1 MNAVSKDIY
10 MYALGII
17 ILFSLIF
24 VVILMIFHAVPTEN
38 KDMLNIVLG
47 ALVMMASAVVNYF
60 FGSSKG
66 SADKTLLMHKDMGS
80 AENATN

>member
-17 ILFSLIF
+17 VIFSLIS

-66 SADKTLLMHKDMGS
+66 SADKTQLMHKDILS
-80 AENATN
+80 AENVAN